1 MSSKFDYNLLS
12 EMMTNANMGW
22 WEADLSTKS
31 YICSEIISKQLG
43 LSEDGVISFEDFNN
57 RILQGEQKYTSAHS
71 FNNIQE
77 APEAVYLLNTVQ
89 GPIWVR
95 SKACLK
101 KADENGNLKIYGI
114 AEMQDGPD
122 MSSASRVLQQREQL
136 LHNIYKS
143 LPVGIELYNLEGTL
157 IDLNDKEI
165 EIFRL
170 QRKED
175 LLGINIFENPVF
187 PEEMKAKLR
196 KYEDADFT
204 FRYDFSKV
212 GDYYKNLKKTGT
224 IDLVTKVTTLYDAHC
239 NPTNYLLINA
249 DKTEATIAY
258 NKIQEFEN
266 FFELIGDYAKVG
278 YAHYNILTQKGYAQ
292 HSWYKNVGEKEE
304 TPLHEIVGTYKHFYP
319 EDRAAIADFLD
330 KAEKGLENKLSREV
344 RVLREDGTTT
354 WLRTNLIV
362 REYAPENNVIE
373 VISIN
378 YDITQLKHT
387 ESMLI
392 QAKEKAEEADRLKS
406 AFLANMSHEIRTPL
420 NAIIGFSSLLQYVD
434 DNDERE
440 QYISLINRNNELL
453 LNLINDVL
461 DLSKIEAGRIELHT
475 SWFDLSKLIDESIT
489 EYKQYAA
496 DGVAL
501 TAKVPLHAT
510 LIEHDP
516 MRIKQ
521 ILNNF
526 LSNALKNT
534 TQGHVEVS
542 YEVNDSG
549 IKISVADTGRGIPED
564 KINKIFERFE
574 KVDSFVQGAG
584 LGLSICKTI
593 VEKLDGVI
601 KVDST
606 LGVGSTFSVELPC
619 RTKPAE

>member
-31 YICSEIISKQLG
+31 YICSEIIPKQLG

-165 EIFRL
+165 EIFHL

-196 KYEDADFT
+196 KHENADFT

-212 GDYYKNLKKTGT
+212 GDYYKNLKNTGT

-266 FFELIGDYAKVG
+266 FFELIGDYAKV
-278 YAHYNILTQKGYAQ
+278 
-292 HSWYKNVGEKEE
+292 
-304 TPLHEIVGTYKHFYP
+304 
-319 EDRAAIADFLD
+319 
-330 KAEKGLENKLSREV
+330 
-344 RVLREDGTTT
+344 
-354 WLRTNLIV
+354 
-362 REYAPENNVIE
+362 
-373 VISIN
+373 
-378 YDITQLKHT
+378 
-387 ESMLI
+387 
-392 QAKEKAEEADRLKS
+392 
-406 AFLANMSHEIRTPL
+406 
-420 NAIIGFSSLLQYVD
+420 
-434 DNDERE
+434 
-440 QYISLINRNNELL
+440 
-453 LNLINDVL
+453 
-461 DLSKIEAGRIELHT
+461 
-475 SWFDLSKLIDESIT
+475 
-489 EYKQYAA
+489 
-496 DGVAL
+496 
-501 TAKVPLHAT
+501 
-510 LIEHDP
+510 
-516 MRIKQ
+516 
-521 ILNNF
+521 
-526 LSNALKNT
+526 
-534 TQGHVEVS
+534 
-542 YEVNDSG
+542 
-549 IKISVADTGRGIPED
+549 
-564 KINKIFERFE
+564 
-574 KVDSFVQGAG
+574 
-584 LGLSICKTI
+584 
-593 VEKLDGVI
+593 
-601 KVDST
+601 
-606 LGVGSTFSVELPC
+606 
-619 RTKPAE
+619 